1 MKKNRVSRRPLPR
14 VLTLT
19 LALTLASAAALTAAG
34 CGKNEGRST
43 SPGPT
48 TSAPQ
53 DAREGGSPCAKGDKK
68 WHASSAAQTCD
79 ASNPC
84 PPQECLCSGTKVTG
98 PNLKCVDGKCSDQGL
113 TPCSKVC
120 ASTDVNERPPATPP
134 AKK

>member
-1 MKKNRVSRRPLPR
+1 MKKNSVSRRPLPGA
-14 VLTLT
+14 LTLA
-19 LALTLASAAALTAAG
+19 LALTLASTVCLTAAG

-43 SPGPT
+43 TPGPT

-53 DAREGGSPCAKGDKK
+53 DAPEGDSPCAKGKDMG
-68 WHASSAAQTCD
+68 HTTPEARACD

-98 PNLKCVDGKCSDQGL
+98 PKLTCVDGKCSDQGL
-113 TPCSKVC
+113 SPCSEVC
-120 ASTDVNERPPATPP
+120 ASTDVNERPSTAPP